1 MTLLRMRGNTCAVL
15 TATANVISW
24 QAAMFTLAAL
34 VVAGVLRL
42 CTERQRRQTLLALVI
57 RAPEGTVV
65 MQQDDPD
72 GLALRLTLG
81 RSATR
86 RISRGP

>member
-1 MTLLRMRGNTCAVL
+1 MTLLRMRGNAWPVL

-34 VVAGVLRL
+34 VVVGVLRL
-42 CTERQRRQTLLALVI
+42 CTERQRRQTLLALVT

-65 MQQDDPD
+65 MQQDGPE
-72 GLALRLTLG
+72 GHAMRLTLG

-86 RISRGP
+86 CISRGP